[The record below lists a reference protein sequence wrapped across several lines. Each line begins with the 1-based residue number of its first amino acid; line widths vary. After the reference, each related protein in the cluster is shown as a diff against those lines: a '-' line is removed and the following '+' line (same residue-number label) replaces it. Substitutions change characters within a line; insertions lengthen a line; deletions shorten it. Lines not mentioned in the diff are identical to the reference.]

1 MKDYVKG
8 YSHSRD
14 YTKAGKGFG
23 SRMYA
28 TSIQKNVYVVTGA
41 PGSGKSHMVNQNMT
55 KFDIVFDYDRI
66 ADAMSPFAGIHGNH
80 MYMKEVLLAVRE
92 TVINCFA
99 SRSGEW
105 HDAYFITASPDRNAV
120 DQLIVRMNAVEL
132 HMKSTMDECITRIQ
146 NDDTRPL
153 KARDIELVRDYFMKQ
168 NLPSETRN
176 N

>member
-1 MKDYVKG
+1 MKDYAKG

-14 YTKAGKGFG
+14 YPKAGKSFG

-28 TSIQKNVYVVTGA
+28 TLIQKNVYVVTGA

-66 ADAMSPFAGIHGNH
+66 ADAMSPIAGIHGNH

-105 HDAYFITASPDRNAV
+105 HDAYFITASPNRQQV
-120 DQLIVRMNAVEL
+120 DQLIKRMNAMEL
-132 HMKSTMDECITRIQ
+132 HVNATMEECIERIR
-146 NDDTRPL
+146 NDESRQL
-153 KARDIELVRDYFMKQ
+153 KARDIKLVREYFLKQ
-168 NLPSETRN
+168 NLMQHP
-176 N
+176 